1 MSKYSQKIEKRN
13 MEIRKEKRK
22 QEEEK
27 RKKQLSPEMQIE
39 KKRLKRNL
47 KKIAKIDEQQRHK
60 NDEITNNRRKLRERY
75 LKSLE
80 VGDRRTIELTKK
92 SMLSYDIDLKLNQE
106 SIEREL

>member
-1 MSKYSQKIEKRN
+1 MSKYSQKIKKRN
-13 MEIRKEKRK
+13 MEIRK
-22 QEEEK
+22 EK

>member
-1 MSKYSQKIEKRN
+1 
-13 MEIRKEKRK
+13 
-22 QEEEK
+22 
-27 RKKQLSPEMQIE
+27 MQIE